1 MQSVKKWDDFGTEE
15 IIPLAEAVTE
25 LLFYFNHKNKS
36 TETHR
41 QETILRLQQGFQ
53 MNTDKVHYKTINSV
67 KDFANNIDY
76 LIDLNEGE

>member
-15 IIPLAEAVTE
+15 IIPFAEAVTE
-25 LLFYFNHKNKS
+25 LLFFNHENES

-53 MNTDKVHYKTINSV
+53 MNTDKVHYKAIISV
-67 KDFANNIDY
+67 W
-76 LIDLNEGE
+76 E